1 MHGNSTV
8 QYLQY
13 RMVDRRHVYHSIM
26 MNVTWQHFDQSA
38 EQLIV
43 CYTTNENHALIKKLQ
58 ICNQWCD
65 EHMCHCMFYTV
76 SNSVLTY
83 CTETCHQRLLTALA
97 EYFPPWLFLCDMSVC
112 LSVCHSRSYTITPVL
127 CVCVC
132 LSVCHSQSYTITPV
146 LCVCL
151 SVCLSQ
157 PELHYHTSAVLSAAV
172 DSMSLPY
179 RKFHTPSLLTD
190 LTNALSSHG
199 RKVAGGS
206 LHVVHLFDS
215 CIRHNIMLLTL
226 LYLT

>member
-1 MHGNSTV
+1 
-8 QYLQY
+8 
-13 RMVDRRHVYHSIM
+13 

-97 EYFPPWLFLCDMSVC
+97 EYFPPWLFVCDMSVC

-146 LCVCL
+146 QCCLQLLIQCRCRIASSTLRLFWQISQTHWVHRAERLLAGVCM
-151 SVCLSQ
+151 SFTCLTVA
-157 PELHYHTSAVLSAAV
+157 LDTTSC
-172 DSMSLPY
+172 
-179 RKFHTPSLLTD
+179 
-190 LTNALSSHG
+190 
-199 RKVAGGS
+199 S
-206 LHVVHLFDS
+206 LHCS
-215 CIRHNIMLLTL
+215 I
-226 LYLT
+226 

>member
-1 MHGNSTV
+1 MTAFWPIS
-8 QYLQY
+8 
-13 RMVDRRHVYHSIM
+13 RAAHSLLYDKWESCIDKKNYKYATSDA
-26 MNVTWQHFDQSA
+26 MNTCVTACSI
-38 EQLIV
+38 L
-43 CYTTNENHALIKKLQ
+43 
-58 ICNQWCD
+58 
-65 EHMCHCMFYTV
+65 
-76 SNSVLTY
+76 SLTAY
-83 CTETCHQRLLTALA
+83 LLTAQKHVINVYWLLWLNI
-97 EYFPPWLFLCDMSVC
+97 FPRGCLCVICQCVCLPVC
-112 LSVCHSRSYTITPVL
+112 LSQPELHYHTSAM
-127 CVCVC
+127 
-132 LSVCHSQSYTITPV
+132 
-146 LCVCL
+146 CVCL

-215 CIRHNIMLLTL
+215 CIRHNIMQLTL

>member
-13 RMVDRRHVYHSIM
+13 CMVDRRHVYHSIM

-58 ICNQWCD
+58 ICSQWCD

-83 CTETCHQRLLTALA
+83 CAETCHQRLLTALA
-97 EYFPPWLFLCDMSVC
+97 EYFPPWLFVCDMSVC
-112 LSVCHSRSYTITPVL
+112 LSA
-127 CVCVC
+127 C
-132 LSVCHSQSYTITPV
+132 LSQPELHYHTSAM
-146 LCVCL
+146 CVCL

-215 CIRHNIMLLTL
+215 CIRHNIMQLTL